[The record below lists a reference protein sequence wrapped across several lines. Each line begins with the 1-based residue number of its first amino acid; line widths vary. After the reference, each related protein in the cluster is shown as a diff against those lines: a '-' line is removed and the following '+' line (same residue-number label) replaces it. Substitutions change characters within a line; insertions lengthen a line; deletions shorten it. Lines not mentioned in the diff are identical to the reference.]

1 MIGAGAAMAALA
13 ATWPAARVWQQDGWT
28 LREGGGGG
36 KRVCAASADP
46 NARAVDLAGLMPDGP
61 LALLRPDQAAL
72 DADLAA
78 LGYDLIDP
86 TLIYAAP
93 VGELAQKPPHVS
105 LFDIWPPLAI
115 MREIWAEGGTGP
127 DRLAV
132 MARAPDPKTAFIA
145 RLSDR
150 AVGCGFCAI
159 HDGIAMLHAVEIAPQ
174 YRRQGAART
183 MLHGAAHWAQARGA
197 AWLALAVTDAN
208 APARALYETAGMQLV
223 TRYHYRRKGLA
234 A

>member
-1 MIGAGAAMAALA
+1 MIDGPACMAALA

-28 LREGGGGG
+28 LRDDAGGG
-36 KRVCAASADP
+36 KRVSAASADDT
-46 NARAVDLAGLMPDGP
+46 ARAASLAGLMPKGA
-61 LALLRPDQAAL
+61 LAMLRAEQSAL

-78 LGYDLIDP
+78 LGYSILDP

-93 VGELAQKPPHVS
+93 VADLAQKPPHVS

-115 MREIWAEGGTGP
+115 MREIWSEGGIGP
-127 DRLAV
+127 ARLAV
-132 MARAPDPKTAFIA
+132 MDRATGPKTGLIA

-159 HDGIAMLHAVEIAPQ
+159 HNGIAMLHAVEIAPA

-183 MLHGAAHWAQARGA
+183 MLHGAAHWAQGQGA
-197 AWLALAVTDAN
+197 NWLALAVTEAN
-208 APARALYETAGMQLV
+208 TTARALYESAGMQHI
-223 TRYHYRRKGLA
+223 TRYHYRHLPG
-234 A
+234 